1 MANEKIIELKKQEV
15 TKLAERF
22 KKANIILLTDY
33 RGINAEDVT
42 KLRKDLG
49 NVEAEYSV
57 IKNNIIRRAFEE
69 MGIKDFE
76 EKLVGPTAVITC
88 KSDYL
93 ATSKV
98 IYNFIKE
105 NDYYT
110 LKAGMIEGEVKTK
123 EEIFTLAQ
131 LPSREELLSKLAGV
145 LLANI
150 SKLAVALDQVKQ
162 QKESGVEPEVKEEKV
177 EAVEEVKAEEV
188 KEEEKTEQE

>member
-69 MGIKDFE
+69 MGIKDFS

-88 KSDYL
+88 ESDYL

-110 LKAGMIEGEVKTK
+110 LKAGMIEGAVKTK

>member
-76 EKLVGPTAVITC
+76 EKLVGPTVVITC
-88 KSDYL
+88 ESDYL

-123 EEIFTLAQ
+123 
-131 LPSREELLSKLAGV
+131 EELLSKLAGV

-162 QKESGVEPEVKEEKV
+162 QKESGVEPEVKEE
-177 EAVEEVKAEEV
+177 AVEEVKAEEV

>member
-1 MANEKIIELKKQEV
+1 MANKKIIELKKQEV

-88 KSDYL
+88 ESDYL

>member
-76 EKLVGPTAVITC
+76 SELVGPTAVITC
-88 KSDYL
+88 ESDYL

-131 LPSREELLSKLAGV
+131 LPSKEELLSKLAGV

>member
-76 EKLVGPTAVITC
+76 SELVGPTAVITC
-88 KSDYL
+88 ESDYL

-110 LKAGMIEGEVKTK
+110 LKAGMIEGAVKTK

-131 LPSREELLSKLAGV
+131 LPSKEELLSKLAGV

>member
-88 KSDYL
+88 ESDYL

-110 LKAGMIEGEVKTK
+110 LKAGMIEGAVKTK

>member
-22 KKANIILLTDY
+22 KEANIILLTDY

-162 QKESGVEPEVKEEKV
+162 QKESGVEPQVKEEAVV
-177 EAVEEVKAEEV
+177 EEEV

>member
-69 MGIKDFE
+69 MGIKDFS

-88 KSDYL
+88 ESDYL

-110 LKAGMIEGEVKTK
+110 LKAGMIEGAVKTK

-177 EAVEEVKAEEV
+177 EAVEEVKAKEV

>member
-49 NVEAEYSV
+49 NVDAEYSV

-88 KSDYL
+88 ESDYL

>member
-1 MANEKIIELKKQEV
+1 MANEKIIEFKKQEV

-88 KSDYL
+88 ESDYL

>member
-76 EKLVGPTAVITC
+76 SELVGPTAVITC
-88 KSDYL
+88 ESDYL

-110 LKAGMIEGEVKTK
+110 LKAGMIEGVVKTK

-162 QKESGVEPEVKEEKV
+162 QKESGVETEVKEEKV

>member
-69 MGIKDFE
+69 MGIKDF
-76 EKLVGPTAVITC
+76 
-88 KSDYL
+88 
-93 ATSKV
+93 
-98 IYNFIKE
+98 
-105 NDYYT
+105 
-110 LKAGMIEGEVKTK
+110 
-123 EEIFTLAQ
+123 
-131 LPSREELLSKLAGV
+131 
-145 LLANI
+145 
-150 SKLAVALDQVKQ
+150 
-162 QKESGVEPEVKEEKV
+162 
-177 EAVEEVKAEEV
+177 
-188 KEEEKTEQE
+188 

>member
-76 EKLVGPTAVITC
+76 SELVGPTAVITC
-88 KSDYL
+88 ESDYL

-110 LKAGMIEGEVKTK
+110 LKAGMIEGAVKTK

-177 EAVEEVKAEEV
+177 EAVEEVKAEEF

>member
-15 TKLAERF
+15 IKLAERF

-76 EKLVGPTAVITC
+76 SELVGPTAVITC
-88 KSDYL
+88 ESDYL

-110 LKAGMIEGEVKTK
+110 LKAGMIEGAVKTK

>member
-42 KLRKDLG
+42 KLRRDLG

-88 KSDYL
+88 ESDYL

-110 LKAGMIEGEVKTK
+110 LKAGMIEGAVKTK

>member
-76 EKLVGPTAVITC
+76 SELVGPTAVITC
-88 KSDYL
+88 ESDYL

-110 LKAGMIEGEVKTK
+110 LKAGMIEGAVKTK

-177 EAVEEVKAEEV
+177 EAVEEVKAKEV

>member
-76 EKLVGPTAVITC
+76 TELVGPTAVITC
-88 KSDYL
+88 ESDYL

-110 LKAGMIEGEVKTK
+110 LKAGMIEGAVKTK

-131 LPSREELLSKLAGV
+131 LPSKEELLSKLAGV

>member
-49 NVEAEYSV
+49 NVKAEYSV

-88 KSDYL
+88 ESDYL

-110 LKAGMIEGEVKTK
+110 LKAGMIEGAVKTK

>member
-49 NVEAEYSV
+49 NVDAEYSV

-88 KSDYL
+88 ESDYL

-177 EAVEEVKAEEV
+177 EAVEEVKAEEA

>member
-15 TKLAERF
+15 IKLAERF

-88 KSDYL
+88 ESDYL

>member
-22 KKANIILLTDY
+22 KKANIILLTNY

-76 EKLVGPTAVITC
+76 SELVGPTAVITC
-88 KSDYL
+88 ESDYL

-110 LKAGMIEGEVKTK
+110 LKAGMIEGAVKTK

-150 SKLAVALDQVKQ
+150 SKLAVALDQVKE

>member
-15 TKLAERF
+15 IKLAERF

-88 KSDYL
+88 ESDYL

-162 QKESGVEPEVKEEKV
+162 QKESGVELEVKEEKV

>member
-88 KSDYL
+88 ESDYL

-177 EAVEEVKAEEV
+177 EAVQEVKAEEV

>member
-22 KKANIILLTDY
+22 KEANIILLTDY

-69 MGIKDFE
+69 MEIKDFE
-76 EKLVGPTAVITC
+76 SELVGPTAVITC
-88 KSDYL
+88 ESDYL

-110 LKAGMIEGEVKTK
+110 LKAGMIEGAVKTK

>member
-88 KSDYL
+88 ESDYL

-162 QKESGVEPEVKEEKV
+162 QKKSGVEPEVKEEKV

>member
-88 KSDYL
+88 ESDYL

-131 LPSREELLSKLAGV
+131 LPSREELLSKLA
-145 LLANI
+145 
-150 SKLAVALDQVKQ
+150 VALDQVKQ
-162 QKESGVEPEVKEEKV
+162 QKESGVEPQVKEEAVV
-177 EAVEEVKAEEV
+177 EEEVKAEEV

>member
-22 KKANIILLTDY
+22 KEANIILLTDY

-49 NVEAEYSV
+49 NVDAEYSV

-69 MGIKDFE
+69 MGIKDFS

-162 QKESGVEPEVKEEKV
+162 QKESGVEPQVKEE
-177 EAVEEVKAEEV
+177 AVAEEEVKAEEV

>member
-22 KKANIILLTDY
+22 KEANIILLTDY

-69 MGIKDFE
+69 MGINDFE
-76 EKLVGPTAVITC
+76 SELVGPTAVITC
-88 KSDYL
+88 ESDYL

>member
-49 NVEAEYSV
+49 NVDAEYSV

-69 MGIKDFE
+69 MGIKDFS

-88 KSDYL
+88 ESDYL

-110 LKAGMIEGEVKTK
+110 LKAGMIEGAVKTK

>member
-76 EKLVGPTAVITC
+76 SELVGPTAVITC
-88 KSDYL
+88 ESDYL

-110 LKAGMIEGEVKTK
+110 LKAGMIEGAVKTK

-131 LPSREELLSKLAGV
+131 LPSKEELLSKLAGV

-177 EAVEEVKAEEV
+177 EATEEVKAEEV

>member
-1 MANEKIIELKKQEV
+1 
-15 TKLAERF
+15 
-22 KKANIILLTDY
+22 
-33 RGINAEDVT
+33 
-42 KLRKDLG
+42 
-49 NVEAEYSV
+49 
-57 IKNNIIRRAFEE
+57 

-88 KSDYL
+88 ESDYL

-98 IYNFIKE
+98 IYNFVKE

-110 LKAGMIEGEVKTK
+110 LKAGMIEGEVKTT

-131 LPSREELLSKLAGV
+131 LPSKEELLSKLAGV

-162 QKESGVEPEVKEEKV
+162 QKESGVEPEVKEEAK
-177 EAVEEVKAEEV
+177 EEV

>member
-22 KKANIILLTDY
+22 KEANIILLTDY

-162 QKESGVEPEVKEEKV
+162 QKESGVEPEVKEEKA
-177 EAVEEVKAEEV
+177 EATEEVKAEEV

>member
-42 KLRKDLG
+42 KLRKELG

-88 KSDYL
+88 ESDYL

>member
-76 EKLVGPTAVITC
+76 SELVGPTAVITC
-88 KSDYL
+88 ESDYL

-110 LKAGMIEGEVKTK
+110 LKAGMIEGAVKTK

-162 QKESGVEPEVKEEKV
+162 QKESGVEPEVKEEKI

>member
-49 NVEAEYSV
+49 NVDAEYSV

-76 EKLVGPTAVITC
+76 SELVGPTAVITC
-88 KSDYL
+88 ESDYL

-110 LKAGMIEGEVKTK
+110 LKAGMIEGVVKTK

-162 QKESGVEPEVKEEKV
+162 QKESGVETEVKEEKV

>member
-1 MANEKIIELKKQEV
+1 MESEKIIELKKQEV

-49 NVEAEYSV
+49 NVDAEYSV

-88 KSDYL
+88 ESDYL

-98 IYNFIKE
+98 IYNFVKE
-105 NDYYT
+105 NDYYK
-110 LKAGMIEGEVKTK
+110 LKAGMIEGEVKTT

-131 LPSREELLSKLAGV
+131 LPSKEELLSKLAGV

-162 QKESGVEPEVKEEKV
+162 QKESGVEPEVKEEKA
-177 EAVEEVKAEEV
+177 EATEEVKAEEV

>member
-76 EKLVGPTAVITC
+76 EKLVGSTAVITC
-88 KSDYL
+88 ESDYL